1 MFQYISEIIKNIS
14 PKQRLWALFI
24 TLVFVLLITL
34 GSNIIDAF
42 SSSDRVL
49 QNRIESLE
57 TANVSLNN
65 QNRELQTIIIESQIQ
80 CTKDITQVRQ
90 QILDELDRIERE
102 MKMTESRMEIRT
114 TDSIQS
120 SARVIQL
127 PNPAMVRISS
137 MKNQLK
143 TDMEKSK

>member
-34 GSNIIDAF
+34 GGNIIDAF

-102 MKMTESRMEIRT
+102 MKMAESRMEIRP
-114 TDSIQS
+114 TDSVQS
-120 SARVIQL
+120 APRVIQL

>member
-120 SARVIQL
+120 SPRVIQL

>member
-24 TLVFVLLITL
+24 TLDFDLIITV
-34 GSNIIDAF
+34 GGNIIDAF

-102 MKMTESRMEIRT
+102 MKMAESRMEIRP
-114 TDSIQS
+114 TDSVQS
-120 SARVIQL
+120 APRVIQL

>member
-120 SARVIQL
+120 SPRVIQL
-127 PNPAMVRISS
+127 PNPAMVRIST

>member
-24 TLVFVLLITL
+24 TLVFVLFITL

-120 SARVIQL
+120 SPRVIQL